1 MALIDQVSTL
11 LPQVKITEL
20 LLEVDTWT
28 DFTRHFT
35 NLKTGDVAKDK
46 TLLLT
51 AILSDAI
58 NLGLTKMTISCPGTT
73 YAKLPSIG
81 VMVRLPPQMDSVSK

>member
-1 MALIDQVSTL
+1 VTPLDAAVPDTAQALIDQVSTL

-20 LLEVDTWT
+20 LLEVDAWT

-46 TLLLT
+46 T
-51 AILSDAI
+51 
-58 NLGLTKMTISCPGTT
+58 SC
-73 YAKLPSIG
+73 
-81 VMVRLPPQMDSVSK
+81 